1 MLSMIEKDTMFC
13 WLQLKLDL
21 VSITKSKYKLERTI
35 HKKKQHSSLK
45 IYIHLLVQE
54 NMDGYEHQILIN
66 C

>member
-35 HKKKQHSSLK
+35 HKKNYTPPSKY
-45 IYIHLLVQE
+45 IYI
-54 NMDGYEHQILIN
+54 Y
-66 C
+66 